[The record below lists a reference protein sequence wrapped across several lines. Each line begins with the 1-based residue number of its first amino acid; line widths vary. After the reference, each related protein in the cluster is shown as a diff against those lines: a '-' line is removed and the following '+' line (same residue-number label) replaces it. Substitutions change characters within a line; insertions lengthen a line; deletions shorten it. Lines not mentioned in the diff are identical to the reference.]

1 MNPKTNLEWISVVS
15 VLLLVLG
22 VLRFF
27 VEILNDTIN
36 VREIISSLFM
46 IVVAVVMIIS
56 ILKRYKKLK

>member
-1 MNPKTNLEWISVVS
+1 MTPKTQLELSSVVS
-15 VLLLVLG
+15 VLLLILG
-22 VLRFF
+22 VLSLF

-36 VREIISSLFM
+36 IREIISSLFM

>member
-1 MNPKTNLEWISVVS
+1 MNPKTLLQWSSVVS
-15 VLLLVLG
+15 VLLLILG
-22 VLRFF
+22 VLSLF

-46 IVVAVVMIIS
+46 IVVAVVMVIS